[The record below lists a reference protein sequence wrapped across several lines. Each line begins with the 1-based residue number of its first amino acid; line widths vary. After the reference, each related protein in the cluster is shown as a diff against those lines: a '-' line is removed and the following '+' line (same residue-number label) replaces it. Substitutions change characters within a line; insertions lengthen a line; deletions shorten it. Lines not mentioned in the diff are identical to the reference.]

1 MSNSTTKVCHLVN
14 TATKLT
20 YSILLATLWSL
31 AISAPK
37 ACVVKTAKS
46 SKQNLLQL

>member
-20 YSILLATLWSL
+20 YSILLATYGPWQFPH
-31 AISAPK
+31 PK
-37 ACVVKTAKS
+37 PV
-46 SKQNLLQL
+46 